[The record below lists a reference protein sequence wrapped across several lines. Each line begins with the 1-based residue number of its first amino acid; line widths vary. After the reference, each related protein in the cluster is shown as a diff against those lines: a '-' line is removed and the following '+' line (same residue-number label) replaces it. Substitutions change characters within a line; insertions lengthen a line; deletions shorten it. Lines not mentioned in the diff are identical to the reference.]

1 MDQPCLICSD
11 QKAHFRCEECHVAVY
26 CGNVCQ
32 STDWPIHQLLCTATL
47 QADMENGVPFVLVTA
62 PHAVCPAV
70 GCDKSSAE
78 TARMFNLAL
87 NAVGLSHV
95 VLLAETGRD
104 VCDVARAWCRN
115 MPLRV
120 RARELAQRVVRD
132 GRRLVAVDIHSF
144 GRDAF
149 LPYARRAEVVFLDG
163 ADGTSAAA
171 ALTSAGI
178 RAYALSGASRANDLQ
193 REMRET
199 FGANPAILFEVADAL
214 TTSRRGKVVKEMA
227 KWLKNRLL

>member
-1 MDQPCLICSD
+1 M
-11 QKAHFRCEECHVAVY
+11 
-26 CGNVCQ
+26 
-32 STDWPIHQLLCTATL
+32 L
-47 QADMENGVPFVLVTA
+47 QGDIENGVPFVLVTA

-78 TARMFNLAL
+78 TANLFNRAL
-87 NAVGLSHV
+87 DAVGLSHV
-95 VLLAETGRD
+95 VLLAETPRD
-104 VCDVARAWCRN
+104 VCDVARPWCRN

-120 RARELAQRVVRD
+120 RARELAQRVLGD

-149 LPYARRAEVVFLDG
+149 VPHAEVVFLDG

-171 ALTSAGI
+171 ALNSAGI
-178 RAYALSGASRANDLQ
+178 RAYALKGDSRANDLQ
-193 REMRET
+193 WEMRNK
-199 FGANPAILFEVADAL
+199 FGADPAILFEVADAL
-214 TTSRRGKVVKEMA
+214 KTPRRHKVVEEMA